1 MECKSKTVRG
11 AKVVAVASAVCAL
24 ALAGCAS
31 GKVKVEDV
39 KVEDVS
45 AKAEVIDHKGVS
57 FGLEIP
63 EWTAAVAAG
72 NKDAVKK
79 ALGIDKN
86 AVVFLVY
93 QQGDNLDFLQTWAD
107 QFGARDQ
114 VASAMETTISNV
126 AKTQI
131 SGEST
136 DGTSTTEQS
145 LEKYSGQVTNIT
157 LNGLQKENDYWTKTR
172 RLKDGIT
179 KAQGP
184 DDYEYKINYVA
195 VFWMDGKLFARQLN
209 EALSDVDEN
218 DDQSAALRSLITE
231 QCVRFLTG
239 NDEYTLEPVSATPAP
254 TPAPK
259 EAAVVLGEA
268 GLSESQWQSLI
279 AALSDGCTIVLPQEL
294 SGEDVALFAAA
305 LAASSLTG
313 VSLDMSLL
321 AAQAVAD
328 VLPAVVADLER
339 RDTVALRGRLRVASA
354 ALIVKLTAAA
364 PCCGCCGQWARR
376 GCEVACYA
384 GIGDEAT

>member
-1 MECKSKTVRG
+1 MECKSKTVSG
-11 AKVVAVASAVCAL
+11 TKVVAVVSIVCAL
-24 ALAGCAS
+24 VLAGCAS
-31 GKVKVEDV
+31 SKA

-45 AKAEVIDHKGVS
+45 AKAEVVDHKGVS

-63 EWTAAVAAG
+63 EWTAAVASG

-86 AVVFLVY
+86 AVVFLVN

-126 AKTQI
+126 VKTQI
-131 SGEST
+131 SGEAT
-136 DGTSTTEQS
+136 DGTSTAEQT
-145 LEKYSGQVTNIT
+145 LEKFSGQVTNIT

-172 RLKDGIT
+172 RLKDGID

-184 DDYEYKINYVA
+184 DDYEYTITYVA

-218 DDQSAALRSLITE
+218 DEQSAALRALITE

-239 NDEYTLEPVSATPAP
+239 NDDYTAEPVSAAPAP

-321 AAQAVAD
+321 AVSTVAD
-328 VLPAVVADLER
+328 VLPTVVADLER
-339 RDTVALRGRLRVASA
+339 RGGVSMLLPSS
-354 ALIVKLTAAA
+354 
-364 PCCGCCGQWARR
+364 
-376 GCEVACYA
+376 
-384 GIGDEAT
+384 